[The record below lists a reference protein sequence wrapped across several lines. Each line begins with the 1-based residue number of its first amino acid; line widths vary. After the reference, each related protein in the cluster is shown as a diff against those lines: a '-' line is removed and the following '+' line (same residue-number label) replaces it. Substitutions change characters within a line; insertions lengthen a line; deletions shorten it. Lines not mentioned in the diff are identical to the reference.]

1 MKRSRLDNK
10 KLMAAEAGMKA
21 VEEGV
26 GIQMIVGVGAQMV
39 LDNKKDYMIE
49 VHSGNNK
56 FGLEEGWYE
65 VGELLRWVA
74 LNMSVK

>member
-1 MKRSRLDNK
+1 MNKGLDNK
-10 KLMAAEAGMKA
+10 KLRAAEAGMKA

-26 GIQMIVGVGAQMV
+26 GVQMMVGMRAQMV
-39 LDNKKDYMIE
+39 LDKKKDYMIE
-49 VHSGNNK
+49 VHAGNNK
-56 FGLEEGWYE
+56 WGMEEGWYE